1 MVSGCKIVTWTV
13 WLANKDPSSHPAT
26 MIFVYKH
33 VIKIW
38 NKRLWAQCG
47 ADIAAHHWSRLCF
60 DACWCLVQFLLL
72 IPDTTSAKHSSEPD
86 PDQNISGDKY
96 FHKIPATISN
106 NGCSHTTVQYSLP
119 LCSTKQPANNA
130 SFPLLDETTEEVS
143 ECIIRAGVVTQLHKP
158 ATTASFTQT

>member
-1 MVSGCKIVTWTV
+1 
-13 WLANKDPSSHPAT
+13 
-26 MIFVYKH
+26 MIFAYKH

-38 NKRLWAQCG
+38 NKRLWAQRG

-72 IPDTTSAKHSSEPD
+72 IPDTTSAKHSS
-86 PDQNISGDKY
+86 SKY
-96 FHKIPATISN
+96 FHKISTTISN

-119 LCSTKQPANNA
+119 LYSTKQPANNA

-143 ECIIRAGVVTQLHKP
+143 ECIIRAGVVTQLYKP
-158 ATTASFTQT
+158 ATTASFTQTQRNLISCLLIFVIRWIIGGS